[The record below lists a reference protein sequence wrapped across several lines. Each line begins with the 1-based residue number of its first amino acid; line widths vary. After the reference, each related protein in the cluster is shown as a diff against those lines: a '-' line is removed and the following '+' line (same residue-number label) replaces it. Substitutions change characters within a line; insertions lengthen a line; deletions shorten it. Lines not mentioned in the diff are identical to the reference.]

1 MLFKGGPN
9 RIVQSPV
16 SPVVSRLKT
25 GGRKPVFKT
34 PFHSAPSTGGHRWRQ
49 RWTVL
54 GDGRLIAMSFWH
66 RLVAGWCERRL
77 VEGRKDGQDGA
88 V

>member
-1 MLFKGGPN
+1 MYSKIIIIRGGPN

-34 PFHSAPSTGGHRWRQ
+34 PFIPLPPPVATPVDGFGGM
-49 RWTVL
+49 V
-54 GDGRLIAMSFWH
+54 G
-66 RLVAGWCERRL
+66 
-77 VEGRKDGQDGA
+77 
-88 V
+88 